1 MYEGSSGFRN
11 LTFAAL
17 SKESV
22 ILEIFSGVP
31 NDDLFNFSVE
41 IMIMGVYFKNI
52 SGACVIRY
60 LLKMSELDGSQIP
73 ILASD
78 LH

>member
-31 NDDLFNFSVE
+31 NDDFFNFSVE
-41 IMIMGVYFKNI
+41 VIGMGVYFKNI
-52 SGACVIRY
+52 SEACVVRY
-60 LLKMSELDGSQIP
+60 LLEMYELDGSQIP